1 MKLIT
6 SKTMYERIIDE
17 VNAASRA
24 GRVTEGIELT
34 TEELGDLILTC
45 PKCLLESL
53 PYCLGVIPIKV
64 VDAR

>member
-1 MKLIT
+1 MRLTT
-6 SKTMYERIIDE
+6 SKTMYERVITEI
-17 VNAASRA
+17 NTASRA

-34 TEELGDLILTC
+34 EYELVEVYKTC

>member
-24 GRVTEGIELT
+24 GRVTECIELT
-34 TEELGDLILTC
+34 ESELAEVYLTC

-64 VDAR
+64 DAR

>member
-34 TEELGDLILTC
+34 EHELAEVYKTC

-64 VDAR
+64 DAR